1 MDLIVGKNFHFI
13 AGKGRYALR
22 DVLLYLAVMVFLGW
36 GMFSGS
42 ESLGYDWQ
50 WNRVGRYLFTLSG
63 GEFHFGPLLEGL
75 LVTVRITL
83 VSMLLSLFFGMTA
96 MLLGRSGSFVGRA
109 LSHGYVQTV
118 RNTPLLIQLYMI
130 YFVIAPV
137 LGMGA
142 FTSAVLAL
150 SLFEG
155 AYMAEIFRAGIQAV
169 PKGQW
174 EASYSL
180 GLTPYLTYRFVILPQ
195 AVRNVLPPLTSQMI
209 SLVKDSAL
217 VATISVFDMTMQGQA
232 IIAETFMV
240 FEIWFTVSA
249 IYLAINLSLSFA
261 VRVMEKRLKVAAGSS
276 QTA

>member
-1 MDLIVGKNFHFI
+1 MVADKISTLKREHYFRTARDIV
-13 AGKGRYALR
+13 
-22 DVLLYLAVMVFLGW
+22 LYLAIVGLFIWAVLY
-36 GMFSGS
+36 GS
-42 ESLGYDWQ
+42 ESMGYDWQ
-50 WNRVGRYLFTLSG
+50 WNRVVRYIYTAENGFQ
-63 GEFHFGPLLEGL
+63 FGPILKGL
-75 LVTVRITL
+75 GVTVRITL
-83 VSMLLSLFFGMTA
+83 ISMLLSLVFGMTA
-96 MLLGRSGSFVGRA
+96 MLLGRSGAFTGRA
-109 LSHGYVQTV
+109 IAALYIQSV

-137 LGMGA
+137 LNMGA

-155 AYMAEIFRAGIQAV
+155 AYMAEIFRAGISAV

-174 EASYSL
+174 EAAYSL
-180 GLTPYLTYRFVILPQ
+180 GLTDYLSYRYVVLPQ

-217 VATISVFDMTMQGQA
+217 VATISVFEMTMQGQT

-249 IYLAINLSLSFA
+249 IYLAINFSLSLA
-261 VRVMEKRLKVAAGSS
+261 VRMMERRLKSPAGSF
-276 QTA
+276 